1 LYLYTSSFSIAF
13 FIVVTWLC
21 SSLDS
26 LVVTLAAI
34 TGRETLHARPRAAFD
49 GTKMYGTFCK
59 GVSMIEH
66 VGGESHLLFAQEREM
81 QQDLYRFCV
90 SGEDNEL

>member
-1 LYLYTSSFSIAF
+1 LHPYTSNFSIACL
-13 FIVVTWLC
+13 IVVTWLC

-49 GTKMYGTFCK
+49 GTNMYGTFCK
-59 GVSMIEH
+59 GVSVIGQ

-90 SGEDNEL
+90 GSENNEL